1 MHPWGGQSQAV
12 GHGGKAASKGT
23 KMGSS
28 QTGEACLTR
37 PTALR
42 IRGCTMGPD
51 LTVRGVQSASEDGPR
66 GRSVLQH
73 LCAGVS
79 GGVEGSQS
87 RGKLLIL
94 QTSST
99 QYPILVNPPHRAD
112 TGPLQPPVLEK
123 GSRAAGQA
131 DMQGPCQPS
140 GNISAAQTMPAVLKC
155 WQISVWHPCP
165 SSLPTFCGW
174 TPCY

>member
-1 MHPWGGQSQAV
+1 
-12 GHGGKAASKGT
+12 
-23 KMGSS
+23 MGSS
-28 QTGEACLTR
+28 QPGEACLTR

-87 RGKLLIL
+87 REKLLIP

-99 QYPILVNPPHRAD
+99 QYPTLVNPPHRAD
-112 TGPLQPPVLEK
+112 TGSL
-123 GSRAAGQA
+123 
-131 DMQGPCQPS
+131 
-140 GNISAAQTMPAVLKC
+140 
-155 WQISVWHPCP
+155 HPCSPQSWSRGPEQQDRLTCRDP
-165 SSLPTFCGW
+165 SSLQGTSLQHRQCQQCSSAGRFRCGIPAHLLCPPSADGPLAAD
-174 TPCY
+174 TCDNGYLCCP